1 MIIYVI
7 NNEYSEVDEN
17 YLILS
22 ENGLDQKSCGC
33 KDKSMR
39 EAAAAYF
46 TTIMMIVT

>member
-1 MIIYVI
+1 MIIYGI
-7 NNEYSEVDEN
+7 NNQYSVVDEN
-17 YLILS
+17 YLVLS
-22 ENGLDQKSCGC
+22 ENSLDQKSCGC